1 MREWK
6 VTAVITTYKRKWAS
20 IVRAIESILNQTM
33 PVYEILLVD
42 DNNADSPYS
51 EDIRKEV
58 ARLDR
63 VRYVPMVKNGGVAA
77 ARNKGI
83 AEARGDLI
91 AFLDDDD
98 EWAPEKVAVQVG
110 LFEQNPDL
118 GIAFVTGRVINE
130 DTGEQYFNWQ
140 HEVFKEEPSY
150 FDMLYTDYVGSASV
164 PMIRLA
170 ALKDVGGFIQ
180 VNQPAVEDYELWIR
194 IARKYAVKGVKDV
207 LFIKHTDSNEHVSGS
222 LVKVGRGFRNIYA
235 LNRLDYRKD
244 LRAHVA
250 ILWNICRCG
259 VRGKDIT
266 VVPYIFTWMFLKFLA
281 VLRSVK
287 A

>member
-1 MREWK
+1 MRDWK

-20 IVRAIESILNQTM
+20 IVRAIESVLNQTR
-33 PVYEILLVD
+33 PVYELLLVD

-51 EDIRKEV
+51 EDIQREV
-58 ARLDR
+58 AGLEK

-77 ARNKGI
+77 ARNRGI
-83 AEARGDLI
+83 AEAKGDLI

-98 EWAPEKVAVQVG
+98 EWAPEKVAVQVS
-110 LFEQNPDL
+110 LFEKDPDL

-130 DTGEQYFNWQ
+130 DTGEEYHNWQ
-140 HEVFKEEPSY
+140 YEIFKENPSY
-150 FDMLYTDYVGSASV
+150 NDMLYTDYVGSASV

-170 ALKDVGGFIQ
+170 ALRDVGGFIRE
-180 VNQPAVEDYELWIR
+180 NQPAVEDYELWIR
-194 IARKYAVKGVKDV
+194 VARKYAVKGVKDV

-235 LNRLDYRKD
+235 LNRQDYQKD

-259 VRGKDIT
+259 VRGKDASVI
-266 VVPYIFTWMFLKFLA
+266 PYVFRWFFLKVLA
-281 VLRSVK
+281 TLRGVK